1 LPIDL
6 LGRIVLKTDE
16 LNVMKG
22 QFLASMNH
30 EFRTPLSGILGMAD
44 LLLETHLTEE
54 QKDYVGA
61 SRLCAENLLEIF
73 TATLEFSALCANHIE
88 LDETEFRVRETIEGV
103 VAEFTL
109 KAGEKGLRLRHNLDR
124 SLPATLIGDA
134 VHIRQLLCHLI
145 GNAIKFTEHGEV
157 EVIASARQAVET
169 GGVLVAIQVRDTGI
183 GIAHENLDSIFES
196 FRQLENGLARNYPGL
211 GLGLALAQKLA
222 VLLRSQLTVTSE
234 LGRGSTFAVE
244 LPLRLPPDAAWEPA
258 NLQRRRGRVLVVDD
272 NTMAQTIFGH
282 ILQRSSYDVEC
293 VGNGVA
299 AIDQASRSRFDVIL
313 MDLQMPGMDGF
324 QTARHI
330 RELPAYIE
338 TPIIAVTANCS
349 KDYRDL
355 CHQQG
360 MQGFLAK
367 PVQPK
372 ELVSTVDRF
381 LEGRRL

>member
-6 LGRIVLKTDE
+6 LERIVLKTDE

-30 EFRTPLSGILGMAD
+30 EFRTPLSGILGMTD

-54 QKDYVGA
+54 QKEYVGA

-73 TATLEFSALCANHIE
+73 NATLEFSALCANHIE

-103 VAEFTL
+103 VTQFVL

-124 SLPATLIGDA
+124 YLPATLIGDA
-134 VHIRQLLCHLI
+134 GHIRQLLCHLI
-145 GNAIKFTEHGEV
+145 GNAIKFTERGEV
-157 EVIASARQAVET
+157 EVSASARQGVET
-169 GGVLVAIQVRDTGI
+169 GGVLLAIQVRDTGI
-183 GIAHENLDSIFES
+183 GIASENLDSIFES

-222 VLLRSQLTVTSE
+222 VLLHSQLTVTSE

-244 LPLRLPPDAAWEPA
+244 LPLRLSPDAVWEPA
-258 NLQRRRGRVLVVDD
+258 NLKRPRARVLVVDD

-282 ILQRSSYDVEC
+282 ILQRSNYQVEC

-299 AIDQASRSRFDVIL
+299 AIDQASRSRFDLIL

-330 RELPAYIE
+330 RGLPAYAD

-349 KDYRDL
+349 KDYRNL
-355 CHQQG
+355 CQQQG

-372 ELVSTVDRF
+372 ELVATVDRF
-381 LEGRRL
+381 LESRPL

>member
-1 LPIDL
+1 
-6 LGRIVLKTDE
+6 VLKTDE

-44 LLLETHLTEE
+44 LLLETQLTEE

-73 TATLEFSALCANHIE
+73 NAMLEFSALCANHIE

-103 VAEFTL
+103 VAQFIL

-134 VHIRQLLCHLI
+134 VHLRQLLGHLI
-145 GNAIKFTEHGEV
+145 GNAIKFTERGEV
-157 EVIASARQAVET
+157 EVIASARLAVET

-183 GIAHENLDSIFES
+183 GIARESLDSIFES

-222 VLLRSQLTVTSE
+222 VLLHSELTVTSE
-234 LGRGSTFAVE
+234 LDRGSTFAVE
-244 LPLRLPPDAAWEPA
+244 VPLRLPPDAVWEQA
-258 NLQRRRGRVLVVDD
+258 NLKRHRGRVLIVDD

-282 ILQRSSYDVEC
+282 ILQRSSYEVEC

-299 AIDQASRSRFDVIL
+299 AIDQASRFHFDAIL
-313 MDLQMPGMDGF
+313 MDLQMPRMDGF
-324 QTARHI
+324 QTAKHI
-330 RELPAYIE
+330 RELPAHAE
-338 TPIIAVTANCS
+338 TPIIAITANCS

-355 CHQQG
+355 CLKQG

-367 PVQPK
+367 PVQPR
-372 ELVSTVDRF
+372 ELVSMVEKF
-381 LEGRRL
+381 LRVPSCKS